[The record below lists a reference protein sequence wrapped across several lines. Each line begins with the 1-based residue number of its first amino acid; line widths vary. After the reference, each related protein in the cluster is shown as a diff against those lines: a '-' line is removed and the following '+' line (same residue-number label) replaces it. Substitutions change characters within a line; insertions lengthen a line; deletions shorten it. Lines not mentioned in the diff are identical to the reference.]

1 MIFIIIYIYSYVY
14 LCIYTPSY
22 QHFKAFTVSKFDSET
37 TFQRQF
43 KVHSLKAIQHVSSG
57 IHVYIYIYTISN
69 QHFKAFTV
77 STVATSTGL
86 CATCT
91 HQETHISFCNWLAL
105 AQIPATYLSPCMEC
119 LNVSNTETKYTH
131 AYLLDL

>member
-1 MIFIIIYIYSYVY
+1 MIFMIIYIYLYVY

-22 QHFKAFTVSKFDSET
+22 QHFKAFAVSKFDSET
-37 TFQRQF
+37 TFQREF
-43 KVHSLKAIQHVSSG
+43 KIHSLKAIQHVSSG
-57 IHVYIYIYTISN
+57 IHVYTISN

-91 HQETHISFCNWLAL
+91 RQETHISFCN
-105 AQIPATYLSPCMEC
+105 
-119 LNVSNTETKYTH
+119 
-131 AYLLDL
+131 